1 MPRDFLSPPTN
12 SSFRMD
18 NATMFLRLDP
28 KQNPPKPQNPKP
40 KIIIIIQ
47 PIELDLYAKPTIFYD
62 I

>member
-1 MPRDFLSPPTN
+1 
-12 SSFRMD
+12 MD

-28 KQNPPKPQNPKP
+28 KKIPPKPQNPKP
-40 KIIIIIQ
+40 KIIIIIIIIIIS